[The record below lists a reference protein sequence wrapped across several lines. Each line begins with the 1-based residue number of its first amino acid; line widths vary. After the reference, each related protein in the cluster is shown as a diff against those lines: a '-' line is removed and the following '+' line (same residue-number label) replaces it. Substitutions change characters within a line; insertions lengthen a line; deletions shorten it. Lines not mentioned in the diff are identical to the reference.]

1 LAFHALAVARAA
13 HNWRR
18 ALLPTTFS
26 LALPPHGR
34 RAWITGAA
42 QIEERHD
49 RLLHLMQSLDAFPD
63 ERIVDRG
70 RIAVHK
76 VVASGLHLPEMCRD
90 PPMAEGRQ
98 VGSSVVPN
106 SKG

>member
-1 LAFHALAVARAA
+1 MGGAPG
-13 HNWRR
+13 
-18 ALLPTTFS
+18 LPAQRKLKSATT
-26 LALPPHGR
+26 APC
-34 RAWITGAA
+34 I
-42 QIEERHD
+42 
-49 RLLHLMQSLDAFPD
+49 MQSLDGFPD

-76 VVASGLHLPEMCRD
+76 VVASGPHLPEMCRD

-106 SKG
+106 SKGYRRPIRLPMEA